1 MLLEMDRKERT
12 EKAKTDLLKQVVK
25 SSYPIVPV
33 GGQHCGI
40 PKGICLSLK
49 DLEIEITINCLGS
62 QHRNLELAVTLME
75 LAIEE
80 YLN

>member
-1 MLLEMDRKERT
+1 MEGKERT
-12 EKAKTDLLKQVVK
+12 DIAKADLLKQVVK

-33 GGQHCGI
+33 GGQHCGT
-40 PKGICLSLK
+40 PKGICLTLK
-49 DLEIEITINCLGS
+49 DLEIVITVNCLGS